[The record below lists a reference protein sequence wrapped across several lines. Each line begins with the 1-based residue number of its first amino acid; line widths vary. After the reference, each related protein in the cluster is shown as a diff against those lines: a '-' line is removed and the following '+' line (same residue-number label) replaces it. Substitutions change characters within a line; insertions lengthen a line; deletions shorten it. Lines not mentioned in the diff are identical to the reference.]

1 LQWINR
7 LPDELVRGSVSLS
20 IFYSWTL
27 LLSGEHPQDARS
39 YLDEITPENKHVN
52 SQLNAVKSMLAM
64 YQRKYPAAA
73 TLARQAMED
82 LPESDLFFRN
92 IAAWNLSASLY
103 MSGDKKG
110 GEEVLEEVTRVS
122 LESGNRLVAVISLC
136 RLGLSRMQEGE
147 LFKPRELFQQALDL
161 AIDSRGEP
169 LPVASEAMIGLGTV
183 HWQWNDLDTASHYLL
198 EAAEL
203 SKRWREQSTING
215 YVALAHLSQSQE
227 EVDLSDKMLE
237 KARQIA
243 ARSTATELDDH
254 YVASQQAHLWI
265 RRGDLHAA
273 GRWAAELGLDEYLNK
288 GELPTTKNI
297 GADLLRRYELIV
309 YVRLLTAENRASE
322 ALVLLD
328 LLLPF
333 MEQMGI
339 LGKIIEI
346 HILQTIGLQ
355 SQGKIDEAV
364 TASATALTLAGPEEH
379 LRPFL
384 DEGPS
389 LVVTLKRIAAQGV
402 EADFAQRILKLL
414 SDSKPGS
421 VAQVKT
427 TELAEPLSDREL
439 EILFLLE
446 TDLTVPEM
454 AEKLYI
460 AVSTVRSHIKSIYGK
475 LGVHSRFEA
484 VSRAEDFGLL

>member
-1 LQWINR
+1 
-7 LPDELVRGSVSLS
+7 
-20 IFYSWTL
+20 
-27 LLSGEHPQDARS
+27 
-39 YLDEITPENKHVN
+39 
-52 SQLNAVKSMLAM
+52 
-64 YQRKYPAAA
+64 
-73 TLARQAMED
+73 
-82 LPESDLFFRN
+82 
-92 IAAWNLSASLY
+92 
-103 MSGDKKG
+103 
-110 GEEVLEEVTRVS
+110 
-122 LESGNRLVAVISLC
+122 
-136 RLGLSRMQEGE
+136 
-147 LFKPRELFQQALDL
+147 
-161 AIDSRGEP
+161 
-169 LPVASEAMIGLGTV
+169 
-183 HWQWNDLDTASHYLL
+183 
-198 EAAEL
+198 
-203 SKRWREQSTING
+203 
-215 YVALAHLSQSQE
+215 
-227 EVDLSDKMLE
+227 
-237 KARQIA
+237 
-243 ARSTATELDDH
+243 
-254 YVASQQAHLWI
+254 
-265 RRGDLHAA
+265 
-273 GRWAAELGLDEYLNK
+273 
-288 GELPTTKNI
+288 
-297 GADLLRRYELIV
+297 
-309 YVRLLTAENRASE
+309 
-322 ALVLLD
+322 
-328 LLLPF
+328 

-364 TASATALTLAGPEEH
+364 TALATALTLAGPEEH